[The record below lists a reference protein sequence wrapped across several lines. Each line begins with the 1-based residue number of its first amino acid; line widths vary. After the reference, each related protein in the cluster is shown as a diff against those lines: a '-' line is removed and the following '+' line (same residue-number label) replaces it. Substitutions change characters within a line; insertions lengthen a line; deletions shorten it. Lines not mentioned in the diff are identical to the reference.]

1 MHILKTNVMGNVDIE
16 QEVDEIL
23 RSDLFYWDGKNPS
36 YEELQQIV
44 RNVVT
49 EVTES
54 HYSMNDGEIDDWD
67 MWEQDIRIAL
77 NDIFDDE

>member
-1 MHILKTNVMGNVDIE
+1 MGTVDIE

-23 RSDLFYWDGKNPS
+23 RSDLFYWDGENPS
-36 YEELQQIV
+36 FEELEQIV

-77 NDIFDDE
+77 NDIFDEE

>member
-1 MHILKTNVMGNVDIE
+1 MGTVDIE

-36 YEELQQIV
+36 FEELEQIV

-67 MWEQDIRIAL
+67 MWDQDIRIAL
-77 NDIFDDE
+77 NDIFDEE

>member
-1 MHILKTNVMGNVDIE
+1 MGNVDIE

>member
-16 QEVDEIL
+16 QEVD
-23 RSDLFYWDGKNPS
+23 
-36 YEELQQIV
+36 
-44 RNVVT
+44 
-49 EVTES
+49 
-54 HYSMNDGEIDDWD
+54 DGEIDDWD

>member
-1 MHILKTNVMGNVDIE
+1 MGTVDIE

-23 RSDLFYWDGKNPS
+23 RSDLFYWDGENPS
-36 YEELQQIV
+36 FEELEQIV

-54 HYSMNDGEIDDWD
+54 HYSKNDGEIDDWD

-77 NDIFDDE
+77 NDIFDEE